1 LNSPNDHDYILT
13 EQGTDKYADLNMA
26 QAVALPA
33 VAQAL
38 VTAIRARTD
47 NGHAEAAEETTKS
60 HDAHD

>member
-1 LNSPNDHDYILT
+1 LNSPDDHDYILT
-13 EQGTDKYADLNMA
+13 EQGTDKYADLSMV

-47 NGHAEAAEETTKS
+47 NGQAEATEETTKS
-60 HDAHD
+60 HDDQD

>member
-1 LNSPNDHDYILT
+1 MKSPDDHDYILT
-13 EQGTDKYADLNMA
+13 EQGTDKYADLSMV

-47 NGHAEAAEETTKS
+47 NGRAEAAEETTKS
-60 HDAHD
+60 HDDQD

>member
-1 LNSPNDHDYILT
+1 MNSPDDHDYILT
-13 EQGTDKYADLNMA
+13 EQGTDKYADLNMV

-47 NGHAEAAEETTKS
+47 NGQAEATEETTTS
-60 HDAHD
+60 HDDQD